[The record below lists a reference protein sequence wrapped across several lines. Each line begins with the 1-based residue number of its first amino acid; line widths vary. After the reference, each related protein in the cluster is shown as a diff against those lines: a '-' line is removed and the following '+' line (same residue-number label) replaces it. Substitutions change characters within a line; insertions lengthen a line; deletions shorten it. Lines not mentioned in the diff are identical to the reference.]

1 MPINYQNKKYTI
13 QDIKN
18 LSRTYDVMQETRTA
32 VVERVNEIQRRIMQ
46 ECPVRYKIE
55 CLNGN
60 IKDEICSIDDELM
73 RKLNSQLDIV
83 SRKCEEARAPVEM
96 FFDFLETIDERL
108 DLELLKHIVLDGCSI
123 MEAARKANVSKS
135 TVIRHCNAINRRF
148 AEMQNNCDFCKNKA
162 S

>member
-73 RKLNSQLDIV
+73 RKLKSQHGIV
-83 SRKCEEARAPVEM
+83 SRKCEEARAPDVW
-96 FFDFLETIDERL
+96 FFDF
-108 DLELLKHIVLDGCSI
+108 
-123 MEAARKANVSKS
+123 
-135 TVIRHCNAINRRF
+135 
-148 AEMQNNCDFCKNKA
+148 
-162 S
+162 